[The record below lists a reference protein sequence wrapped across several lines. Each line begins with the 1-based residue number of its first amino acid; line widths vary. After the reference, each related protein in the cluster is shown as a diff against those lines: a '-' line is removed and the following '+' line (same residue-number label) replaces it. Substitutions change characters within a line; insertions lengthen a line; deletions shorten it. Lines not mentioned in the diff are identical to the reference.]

1 MKLSREF
8 LTTYQLF
15 YTLKVIYDN
24 DCYEDEF
31 YDDNILQDFLE
42 TIVEYDIAYIAS
54 DKRVLLT
61 TIGEKMLQKLIF
73 SVELSQQDVKVNKT

>member
-31 YDDNILQDFLE
+31 YDDNVLQDFLE